1 MTIIDQLLGE
11 GTIERV
17 PPDPTAA
24 TSRLEQSERHLEAAA
39 LILDVDPAGAYGL
52 VYEAARKA
60 VAAVLIHR
68 GFRPRAVPGSH
79 RAVARFATALAETPD
94 DAIHLDR
101 LDSMRRNRNQG
112 AYGMRVFGRAEIE
125 ADLGHGRAIVEIAR
139 RHLS

>member
-1 MTIIDQLLGE
+1 MTTIDELLRE

-24 TSRLEQSERHLEAAA
+24 ASRLEQCERHLEAAA
-39 LILDVDPAGAYGL
+39 LIVDVDPAGAYGL

-60 VAAVLIHR
+60 VTAVLIHR

-79 RAVARFATALAETPD
+79 RAVARFATSLAETAG
-94 DAIHLDR
+94 DAIHLHR
-101 LDSMRRNRNQG
+101 LDSMRRNRNRG

-125 ADLGHGRAIVEIAR
+125 SDLVHGRAIVEIAR